1 MRDAMNYVYT
11 AILLGAIL
19 LLVAVPGPESLRGAV
34 LGGMLVAVLLLM
46 PVHLIFTSSA
56 SADDPRPVV
65 NLCVIGASAAILT
78 GLFWFRAT
86 VGPLALESGL
96 SLRITKILFFWVP
109 AVLVG
114 VMYRSAGEGWLP
126 TKRRTVLIRMLV
138 AFVGSLVGL
147 MAHET
152 ARGYIDTTPMAY
164 AVRHVERQL
173 PGNESRLDYH
183 ADGRTLHLTVA
194 LDPGYEESN
203 LQRLRRIRAIAHHG
217 AGLTRRVDTDSV
229 SLRVL
234 RSEVELASLGWPDP
248 ETNRPLD
255 RLQINYAST
264 DLSDLPTAEDLD
276 ELLDLPQPSVRPENL
291 TVELEGATLVL
302 LWVGPDIFLEQER
315 MTSADPTRIP
325 ELTHYSRTASR
336 LAIRVRSIYPGLE
349 AFRFTMPG
357 HQLEVPADSA
367 RAGFSAPRQLPRPER
382 SVMIQICDSEQMP
395 DLERSTKR
403 GLVTIVEGDGEF
415 DTRQRRTGP
424 LWPWEAG
431 IVGGFEFHI
440 TEVPDDGSVTF
451 VMHPRGE
458 VEAARWVTL
467 QPGEVKQ
474 LFSRYVRS
482 VL

>member
-1 MRDAMNYVYT
+1 MNYLYT
-11 AILLGAIL
+11 AILLGAFL
-19 LLVAVPGPESLRGAV
+19 LLVAVPGPESLRGIV
-34 LGGMLVAVLLLM
+34 LGGMLVAVLLLI
-46 PVHLIFTSSA
+46 PVRLVFTGTT
-56 SADDPRPVV
+56 SADDPRPVA
-65 NLCVIGASAAILT
+65 NLCVIGVSAAILT

-96 SLRITKILFFWVP
+96 SLRITKTLFFWVP

-126 TKRRTVLIRMLV
+126 SKRRAVLIRMLV

-152 ARGYIDTTPMAY
+152 ARGYIDATPMAY

-183 ADGRTLHLTVA
+183 ADGRTLHLNVV
-194 LDPGYEESN
+194 LDPGHEESN
-203 LQRLRRIRAIAHHG
+203 LQRLRRIRAIAHHA
-217 AGLTRRVDTDSV
+217 AGLARRVDTDSV

-234 RSEVELASLGWPDP
+234 RSEGELASLGWPDP

-255 RLQINYAST
+255 RLQINYATT

-291 TVELEGATLVL
+291 TVELEGTTLVL
-302 LWVGPDIFLEQER
+302 LWIGPDIFPDQKQ
-315 MTSADPTRIP
+315 MTSAEPTRIP
-325 ELTHYSRTASR
+325 ELTAHWRAASR
-336 LAIRVRSIYPGLE
+336 LVVPARSIYPGLE
-349 AFRFTMPG
+349 VFRFAMPG
-357 HQLEVPADSA
+357 YQLQVRADSV

-382 SVMIQICDSEQMP
+382 SVTLQIYNSEQMP
-395 DLERSTKR
+395 DLERATKR
-403 GLVTIVEGDGEF
+403 GPVRIVEGDGQF
-415 DTRQRRTGP
+415 DTRQRRTRP

-440 TEVPDDGSVTF
+440 TEVRDDGSVTF

-458 VEAARWVTL
+458 VEAGRWVTL
-467 QPGEVKQ
+467 QPGEMEQ
-474 LFSRYVRS
+474 IFSRYVRS
-482 VL
+482 VP